1 MTKKIFSKKNF
12 LDEKLS
18 KNVIFEAK
26 NHKKFDKMEL
36 SWPTEMVDSLKN
48 QKKLVWNDTEK
59 IFLNQKIQMAQ
70 NRQKEYFSKS
80 KNDVFEQK
88 TTKIR

>member
-1 MTKKIFSKKNF
+1 MTKKFFTKKHF
-12 LDEKLS
+12 LDEKLG

-48 QKKLVWNDTEK
+48 QKKLLWNDTEK
-59 IFLNQKIQMAQ
+59 VFWNQKIQMVQ
-70 NRQKEYFSKS
+70 NSQKQYFLI
-80 KNDVFEQK
+80 KNGVFEQK

>member
-1 MTKKIFSKKNF
+1 M
-12 LDEKLS
+12 
-18 KNVIFEAK
+18 IFEAK

-80 KNDVFEQK
+80 KNDVLSKKQQK
-88 TTKIR
+88 FDKTEFTWSIMISDGLKNR

>member
-1 MTKKIFSKKNF
+1 M
-12 LDEKLS
+12 
-18 KNVIFEAK
+18 IFEAK

-36 SWPTEMVDSLKN
+36 SWPKEMVDSLKN

-59 IFLNQKIQMAQ
+59 IFLNQKIQVAQ
-70 NRQKEYFSKS
+70 NSQKQYFFKS

-88 TTKIR
+88 KTTKIR

>member
-1 MTKKIFSKKNF
+1 MA
-12 LDEKLS
+12 
-18 KNVIFEAK
+18 KNVFFEAK

-70 NRQKEYFSKS
+70 NSQKEYFLI

-88 TTKIR
+88 TTKIQ